1 MQGYSRV
8 NGSIRGKVE
17 KGGLFAA
24 LSSLRRLHNY
34 CGSTFFSQKLL
45 AGRVQLDQK
54 IGGVDAVHKLVI
66 PQFNIA
72 VARVTGSKGK
82 IFLRVQAG
90 TDGIF
95 QHTVL
100 GKAGQIAVGAQILP
114 QLLNLD
120 TVGVL
125 PQHVVQLHQQ
135 QSRCPFGDE
144 SLALLHFAGS
154 LCYDAVGAAGNA
166 AGVPLDGF
174 HIHKTIDLR
183 GQQPAV
189 GLLDAGLYGIIAA
202 VKVCVHLFVLGGI
215 EIQRFLVILNGAPC
229 RRESIAS

>member
-1 MQGYSRV
+1 MPRYRNFAAICAEQVCNDFLHQPLHITVDAGGVQLGSHVEPGVFGRSGNSGRLRCRRLMQGYSGV

-54 IGGVDAVHKLVI
+54 VGGVDAVHKLVI

-72 VARVTGSKGK
+72 VARVTGRKGK

-95 QHTVL
+95 QHAEL
-100 GKAGQIAVGAQILP
+100 GKARQVAVSAEVLP
-114 QLLNLD
+114 QLLDLD
-120 TVGVL
+120 
-125 PQHVVQLHQQ
+125 
-135 QSRCPFGDE
+135 S
-144 SLALLHFAGS
+144 
-154 LCYDAVGAAGNA
+154 
-166 AGVPLDGF
+166 
-174 HIHKTIDLR
+174 
-183 GQQPAV
+183 
-189 GLLDAGLYGIIAA
+189 
-202 VKVCVHLFVLGGI
+202 
-215 EIQRFLVILNGAPC
+215 
-229 RRESIAS
+229 